1 MSYPSPYLK
10 TKFIR
15 INGQVKL
22 IKEPTTF
29 CNFKASLIRG
39 TQNKYKQ
46 KGLTPPTMTMDMS
59 YELLTKLNRE
69 A

>member
-22 IKEPTTF
+22 IKETTTF

-39 TQNKYKQ
+39 TQNLHKK
-46 KGLTPPTMTMDMS
+46 KGLTPPIMKMDMS
-59 YELLTKLNRE
+59 FELLTKLNLE

>member
-1 MSYPSPYLK
+1 MNVTPYLK
-10 TKFIR
+10 SKFIR

-22 IKEPTTF
+22 IKEPTAF

-39 TQNKYKQ
+39 TKNLYKK
-46 KGLTPPTMTMDMS
+46 KGLTPPIMTMDMS
-59 YELLTKLNRE
+59 YELLTKLNVE

>member
-15 INGQVKL
+15 VNGQVKL

-29 CNFKASLIRG
+29 CNMKASLIRG
-39 TQNKYKQ
+39 TESQYKK
-46 KGLTPPTMTMDMS
+46 KGLTPPKMDMS
-59 YELLTKLNRE
+59 MSYEVLTKLNIE